1 MADSDKVA
9 RCRTKPPQAD
19 RVVIVYVLS
28 ALVCC
33 LLAASMYQFQV
44 LNTLH
49 RDVFETQ
56 QGLNLLGADV
66 AARLKRHPV
75 TFHSTRRRR
84 SSPPVENN
92 STTCFQ
98 CRTDVQNHAAK
109 VERRRRQDRKRH
121 QRKLSELRRKVGPL
135 ERQFGELSRKVDKIN
150 GQFAAWTQNHQVR
163 VSSYDVTEILYVAVI
178 AQVGKEK
185 PHTQTHKKHTT
196 HTLGP
201 YLLTCILH
209 ATFCTAKDVIR
220 ADEKFR
226 VRLQVGD
233 IDVGTNKI

>member
-1 MADSDKVA
+1 MEDLDTVA
-9 RCRTKPPQAD
+9 KCRTKTPQAD

-28 ALVCC
+28 ALVCG
-33 LLAASMYQFQV
+33 LLAASVYQFHV

-49 RDVFETQ
+49 RVVLETQ
-56 QGLNLLGADV
+56 QGLNLVGANV
-66 AARLKRHPV
+66 PARLKRHHV

-84 SSPPVENN
+84 SSPAEENN
-92 STTCFQ
+92 STCFQ

-163 VSSYDVTEILYVAVI
+163 VSSYDVTKILYVAVI
-178 AQVGKEK
+178 AQVGKRNT
-185 PHTQTHKKHTT
+185 HRDTQKT
-196 HTLGP
+196 HT
-201 YLLTCILH
+201 H
-209 ATFCTAKDVIR
+209 
-220 ADEKFR
+220 
-226 VRLQVGD
+226 
-233 IDVGTNKI
+233 